1 MNQETLQKIL
11 DQEVGYVDSFTH
23 DGVSYGMGGFRTEW
37 LTAAVV
43 NPKVIFDVGCYDCG
57 DSIRFKTEFKDSQV
71 YAFEA
76 SPERYQLTKENA
88 TRYGVNIY
96 QKAVCEQTG
105 TRLFYNSLVDGNRVD
120 AQGSFFKHS
129 EYYKNRN
136 PRIKQ
141 NSDGVSVETININDF
156 CNENNI
162 KEIDLLHVDV
172 EGAEF
177 EVIKGLKEYRPKV
190 IFVETLDIIDNV
202 ENKSWVDGG
211 ADSLEME
218 RYLFSIGYVI
228 GKIMSADRLYYHS
241 SVLEE

>member
-11 DQEVGYVDSFTH
+11 DQEVGYVDTFH
-23 DGVSYGMGGFRTEW
+23 YDGISYGMGGFRTEW
-37 LTAAVV
+37 LTAAVQ

-57 DSIRFKTEFKDSQV
+57 DSVRFKTEFKDSQV
-71 YAFEA
+71 FAFEA
-76 SPERYQLTKENA
+76 SPERFQMTEPTAN
-88 TRYGVNIY
+88 RYGINIY

-105 TRLFYNSLVDGNRVD
+105 TRSFYNSLVDGSRID

-136 PRIKQ
+136 PRIHQNNQPTIVNTISLKDFCEQ
-141 NSDGVSVETININDF
+141 NS
-156 CNENNI
+156 I
-162 KEIDLLHVDV
+162 KDIDLLHVDV

-177 EVIKGLKEYRPKV
+177 EVIKGMGDIRPKV
-190 IFVETLDIIDNV
+190 IFVETLDIIDNM

-218 RYLFSIGYVI
+218 RYLFSIGYII
-228 GKIMSADRLYYHS
+228 GKIMSADRLYYHN
-241 SVLEE
+241 SVIE